1 MEARHFLERIEHD
14 LIQRYKY
21 IAIYLQD
28 FVRVCVLSFFL
39 KKPTFLVNFIAF
51 QIAKL
56 PKNRKETTF
65 IRFLIKFIKIFAAQR
80 SDITAIK
87 IEFKGR
93 VNRWRRTKIIRGMR
107 KVISYVRYDSAIEFG
122 SGKAITRKGTLGIRL
137 WFAYKFTEVANIR
150 KALLSYILYS
160 QVIKTKKIYQFLK
173 LFQAKQLKN

>member
-1 MEARHFLERIEHD
+1 VEARHFLERIEHD

-93 VNRWRRTKIIRGMR
+93 VNR
-107 KVISYVRYDSAIEFG
+107 
-122 SGKAITRKGTLGIRL
+122 
-137 WFAYKFTEVANIR
+137 
-150 KALLSYILYS
+150 
-160 QVIKTKKIYQFLK
+160 
-173 LFQAKQLKN
+173 

>member
-1 MEARHFLERIEHD
+1 VEARHFLERIEHD

-80 SDITAIK
+80 SDK
-87 IEFKGR
+87 L
-93 VNRWRRTKIIRGMR
+93 NL
-107 KVISYVRYDSAIEFG
+107 KVVLIVDEER
-122 SGKAITRKGTLGIRL
+122 
-137 WFAYKFTEVANIR
+137 
-150 KALLSYILYS
+150 
-160 QVIKTKKIYQFLK
+160 K
-173 LFQAKQLKN
+173 LFVECVKLFLMLDMILLLNLEAVKLLQEKEL